1 MSTRNVNLEKWRGRR
16 DAVELDPAS
25 MEFEAQRGAKCGRC
39 AFNGQWSRVCTIA
52 QKEALKRGLPH
63 CDDGTGFV
71 YVLVERDPRQFGIEG
86 A

>member
-25 MEFEAQRGAKCGRC
+25 LEFEAQRGAKCGRC
-39 AFNGQWSRVCTIA
+39 SFNGQWARVCTIA
-52 QKEALKRGLPH
+52 GNEAVRRGLPR
-63 CDDGTGFV
+63 CDDGFV
-71 YVLVERDPRQFGIEG
+71 YRLVEVDPRQLDIVE